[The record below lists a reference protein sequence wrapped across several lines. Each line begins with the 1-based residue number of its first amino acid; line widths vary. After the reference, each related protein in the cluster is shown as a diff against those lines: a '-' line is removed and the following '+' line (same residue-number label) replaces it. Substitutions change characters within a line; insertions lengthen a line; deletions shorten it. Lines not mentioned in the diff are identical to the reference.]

1 MFTKACEYGIRST
14 IFIALKTQRNER
26 CGLHD
31 IATEIDSP
39 EAYTAKILQ
48 LLVHNGI
55 IESSK
60 GPGGGYQMGK
70 VAAERVSLAQI
81 VEAYEGD
88 WLDRRCGMGLTD
100 CNEDHPCPIHHQ
112 FKNIRENLR
121 NMLQNATI
129 HHLAN
134 ELDQGNS
141 FLRAVRN
148 RE

>member
-14 IFIALKTQRNER
+14 IFIALKSHRNER

-60 GPGGGYQMGK
+60 GPGGGYFMSK
-70 VAAERVSLAQI
+70 WAAERVNLANI
-81 VEAYEGD
+81 IEVYEGD
-88 WLDRRCGMGLTD
+88 WLGKRCGMGLSD
-100 CNEDHPCPIHHQ
+100 CSEDHPCPIHYQ
-112 FKNIRENLR
+112 FKPIRENLK
-121 NMLQNATI
+121 NMLMQATI
-129 HHLAN
+129 YNLAN
-134 ELDQGNS
+134 ELDRGLS
-141 FLRAVRN
+141 FLRSIKN
-148 RE
+148 T